1 MKMSRISRLSV
12 TTMLLL
18 VGLTAVAQDSYR
30 EAVKQY
36 LLCNSSQ
43 LEKGKNV
50 LAAFKDL
57 FVEDAAVNIDQLTKR
72 YIDERLEDSMVDFTL
87 PMMKAKGVTE
97 ADLLEVTSLL
107 STPEGKAFITD
118 QQSWILTYSLAFMMS
133 TMMVLEEGIDNE
145 ESQLE
150 SIEVLPDIDA
160 AYAAKFSKILEKMG
174 FIDLLMKKLMEGFY
188 EDDDVDLDNNEK
200 EKVLGWLGENAYP
213 MALNSAYNT
222 LTPED
227 LDYAETLYSY
237 ESYRKLNDNSEVDL
251 DDVNVGAIF
260 SDYLNWMQGQGA
272 TVDENSEHLSG
283 LKMMFGIE
291 D

>member
-1 MKMSRISRLSV
+1 MKMSRISRLFV
-12 TTMLLL
+12 TAMLLL
-18 VGLTAVAQDSYR
+18 IGLTALAQDSYR

-133 TMMVLEEGIDNE
+133 TMMVLEEGNDNE

-188 EDDDVDLDNNEK
+188 DDDVDLDDNEK
-200 EKVLGWLGENAYP
+200 EKVLGWLSENAYP

-251 DDVNVGAIF
+251 DDVDVGAIF
-260 SDYLNWMQGQGA
+260 SDYLNWMQEQGA

>member
-1 MKMSRISRLSV
+1 MKMSRISRLFV
-12 TTMLLL
+12 TAMLLL
-18 VGLTAVAQDSYR
+18 IGLTALAQDSYR

-133 TMMVLEEGIDNE
+133 TMMVLEEGNDNE

-188 EDDDVDLDNNEK
+188 DDDVDLDDNEK
-200 EKVLGWLGENAYP
+200 EKVLGWLSENAYP

-237 ESYRKLNDNSEVDL
+237 ESYRQLNDNSEVDL
-251 DDVNVGAIF
+251 DDVDVGAIF
-260 SDYLNWMQGQGA
+260 SDYLNWMQEQGA

>member
-1 MKMSRISRLSV
+1 MKTSRISRLFV
-12 TTMLLL
+12 TAMLLL
-18 VGLTAVAQDSYR
+18 IGLTALAQDSYR

-36 LLCNSSQ
+36 LSCNSYQ

-50 LAAFKDL
+50 LDAFKDL
-57 FVEDAAVNIDQLTKR
+57 FVADVAVDIDQLTKR

-97 ADLLEVTSLL
+97 ADLHEVTSLL

-133 TMMVLEEGIDNE
+133 TMIVLEEGIDNE

-150 SIEVLPDIDA
+150 SIEVFPDIDA
-160 AYAAKFSKILEKMG
+160 TYAAKFSKISEKMG

-188 EDDDVDLDNNEK
+188 EDDDVALDNNEK
-200 EKVLGWLGENAYP
+200 EKVLGWLSENAYP
-213 MALNSAYNT
+213 MALNSAYST
-222 LTPED
+222 MTPED

-260 SDYLNWMQGQGA
+260 SDYLNWMQEQGA
-272 TVDENSEHLSG
+272 TVDENSDHLSG

>member
-1 MKMSRISRLSV
+1 MKMSRISRLFV
-12 TTMLLL
+12 TAMLLL
-18 VGLTAVAQDSYR
+18 IGLTALAQDSYR

-133 TMMVLEEGIDNE
+133 TVMVLEEGNDNE

-188 EDDDVDLDNNEK
+188 DDDVDLDDNEK
-200 EKVLGWLGENAYP
+200 EKVLGWLSENAYP

-237 ESYRKLNDNSEVDL
+237 ESYRQLNDNSEVDL
-251 DDVNVGAIF
+251 DDVDVGAIF
-260 SDYLNWMQGQGA
+260 SDYLNWMQEQGA